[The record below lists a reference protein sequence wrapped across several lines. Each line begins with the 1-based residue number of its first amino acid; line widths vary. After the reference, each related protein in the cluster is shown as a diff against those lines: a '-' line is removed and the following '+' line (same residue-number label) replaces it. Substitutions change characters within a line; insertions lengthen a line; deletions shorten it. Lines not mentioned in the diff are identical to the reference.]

1 MDLLILKV
9 KGKFAHFRKF
19 YTNSSSLSY
28 SIPSRTTII
37 GLVAAVLGYERDSYY
52 ELFSK
57 DKLNISVKKDSCI
70 RKVMQS
76 VNYIRATSPKNI
88 FQPKDHT
95 QIPVE
100 ILTGDDGVE
109 YTIYISCADKNLM
122 DELEYRVKDNK
133 YVYSPYLGAAPFNC
147 SFQFCRRLD
156 VQLQKSNEPIRISTP
171 VNLKYIVSG
180 SIDIFEND
188 NLKLLKERMPV
199 EFLKDREVGN
209 MASYIYDENGHPLK
223 LKLNTEFIELE
234 DENIVF
240 M

>member
-28 SIPSRTTII
+28 SVPPRTTVVGII
-37 GLVAAVLGYERDSYY
+37 AAALGYERDSYY
-52 ELFSK
+52 EFFSK
-57 DKLNISVKKDSCI
+57 NNFNVSIKKNGCI
-70 RKVMQS
+70 RKIMQS
-76 VNYIRATSPKNI
+76 VNYIKATSPKNI
-88 FQPKDHT
+88 FCPKDHT

-100 ILTGDDGVE
+100 ILTGDDGVK
-109 YTIYISCADKNLM
+109 YTIYINCKDKSLM
-122 DELEYRVKDNK
+122 DELERRVKDNK

-147 SFQFCRRLD
+147 SFEFCNRLD
-156 VQLQKSNEPIRISTP
+156 VQPEKSNESIQVSTL
-171 VNLKYIVSG
+171 VNSKYIAPG
-180 SIDIFEND
+180 SIDIFEDD
-188 NLKLLKERMPV
+188 NLNLLKERMPV
-199 EFLKDREVGN
+199 EFLKDREIGD

-223 LKLNTEFIELE
+223 LKLNIEFVKLE

>member
-28 SIPSRTTII
+28 SVPPRTTVV
-37 GLVAAVLGYERDSYY
+37 GLIAAVLGYERDSYY

-57 DKLNISVKKDSCI
+57 KNFNVSIKKDGCI
-70 RKVMQS
+70 RKIMQS
-76 VNYIRATSPKNI
+76 VNYIKATSPKSI
-88 FQPKDHT
+88 FCPKDHT

-100 ILTGDDGVE
+100 ILTGDDGVK
-109 YTIYISCADKNLM
+109 YTIYINCKDKGLM
-122 DELEYRVKDNK
+122 DELECRVKDNK

-147 SFQFCRRLD
+147 SFEFCNRLD
-156 VQLQKSNEPIRISTP
+156 VQLEKSNELIQVSTP
-171 VNLKYIVSG
+171 VNSKYIAPG
-180 SIDIFEND
+180 SIDIFEDD

-199 EFLKDREVGN
+199 EFLKDREIGD

-223 LKLNTEFIELE
+223 LKLNAEFVKLE

>member
-28 SIPSRTTII
+28 SVPPRTTVI
-37 GLVAAVLGYERDSYY
+37 GLIAAVLGYERDSYY
-52 ELFSK
+52 ELFSR
-57 DKLNISVKKDSCI
+57 DNFNVSIKKDSCI
-70 RKVMQS
+70 RKIMQS
-76 VNYIRATSPKNI
+76 VNYIKATSPKSI

-100 ILTGDDGVE
+100 ILTGDDGIK
-109 YTIYISCADKNLM
+109 YTIYINCGNKNLM
-122 DELEYRVKDNK
+122 NELEYRIKNNK

-147 SFQFCRRLD
+147 TFQFCHRFD
-156 VQLQKSNEPIRISTP
+156 VQPGKSKKLVQISTLI
-171 VNLKYIVSG
+171 NSKYIATG

-199 EFLKDREVGN
+199 EFLKDREVGD

-223 LKLNTEFIELE
+223 LKLNTEFIKLK

>member
-28 SIPSRTTII
+28 SVPPRTTVI
-37 GLVAAVLGYERDSYY
+37 GLLAAVLGYERDSYY
-52 ELFSK
+52 ELFPK
-57 DKLNISVKKDSCI
+57 DKFNVSVKKDSCI

-76 VNYIRATSPKNI
+76 VNYIKATSPKNI

-100 ILTGDDGVE
+100 ILTGDDGVG
-109 YTIYISCADKNLM
+109 YTIYINCADKNLM

-171 VNLKYIVSG
+171 VNL
-180 SIDIFEND
+180 
-188 NLKLLKERMPV
+188 
-199 EFLKDREVGN
+199 
-209 MASYIYDENGHPLK
+209 
-223 LKLNTEFIELE
+223 
-234 DENIVF
+234 
-240 M
+240 

>member
-28 SIPSRTTII
+28 SVPPRTTVI
-37 GLVAAVLGYERDSYY
+37 GLIAAVLGYERDSYY
-52 ELFSK
+52 ELFSR
-57 DKLNISVKKDSCI
+57 DNFNVSIKKDSCI
-70 RKVMQS
+70 RKIMQS
-76 VNYIRATSPKNI
+76 VNYIKATSPKSI

-100 ILTGDDGVE
+100 ILTGDDGVK
-109 YTIYISCADKNLM
+109 YTIYINCDDKNLM
-122 DELEYRVKDNK
+122 NELEYRAKNNK

-147 SFQFCRRLD
+147 TFEFCHRLD
-156 VQLQKSNEPIRISTP
+156 VQPQKSNELVQISTLI
-171 VNLKYIVSG
+171 NSKYIAAG

-199 EFLKDREVGN
+199 EFLKDREVGD

-223 LKLNTEFIELE
+223 LKLNTEFIKLK